1 MANGEERNQ
10 QTVVVTEKKGWA
22 IPLLVAVVVILVA
35 ILVFQSC
42 GGPTN
47 VLNNSSKQTTV
58 SQPQTTKPTSN
69 VYEAPPV
76 IKQNGRFVEISG
88 KRAYHQTGKGLTDK
102 VKLNLASDEVALV
115 SALRFNNEA
124 YFGQIRI
131 LTNSGEYVL
140 HDGDIFITSKQAI
153 KDQLVWKLKEFKA
166 NPTWALARIDTLTGV
181 DPAGPEFGFTNKKV
195 ETVVIN

>member
-1 MANGEERNQ
+1 MANEDERNQ

-22 IPLLVAVVVILVA
+22 IPLLVAVIVILIAVM
-35 ILVFQSC
+35 VFQAC
-42 GGPTN
+42 GGPSIIS
-47 VLNNSSKQTTV
+47 NNSKQTTV

-76 IKQNGRFVEISG
+76 IKQVGRNVEISG

-102 VKLNLASDEVALV
+102 VKLVLASDEVALV

-131 LTNSGEYVL
+131 LTNSGEYIL

-153 KDQLVWKLKEFKA
+153 KDQLVWKLTEFKA
-166 NPTWALARIDTLTGV
+166 NPTWALARIDTISGI
-181 DPAGPEFGFTNKKV
+181 DPASAEYGGFANKKV
-195 ETVVIN
+195 ETIVIN